1 MKMMEQEKY
10 DEIKFLNSILR
21 SIRNMNQMIVRE
33 KDPEKLIRKACEIL
47 IEAEGFH
54 TVWFRVIDENDKN
67 KSDDQQC
74 MYFDFEGNDIEISQ
88 DKADKKE

>member
-1 MKMMEQEKY
+1 VAGC
-10 DEIKFLNSILR
+10 
-21 SIRNMNQMIVRE
+21 IVGIVPDKE
-33 KDPEKLIRKACEIL
+33 
-47 IEAEGFH
+47 
-54 TVWFRVIDENDKN
+54 DENDKN